1 VVNVSIE
8 RHILYVK
15 PGIIKIW
22 ASFEGPIE
30 LVTVRE
36 EMERLGFT
44 NIHLEEGNIENNA
57 NSQKIAS
64 EYLYSR
70 NKTALR
76 EGKLDELR
84 SWVDK

>member
-1 VVNVSIE
+1 VSIE

-15 PGIIKIW
+15 PRIIKIW

-30 LVTVRE
+30 LVTARE

-57 NSQKIAS
+57 NSQKIAL

>member
-1 VVNVSIE
+1 MSIE

-15 PGIIKIW
+15 PGIIRIC
-22 ASFEGPIE
+22 ASYDSPQE

-36 EMERLGFT
+36 EMERLGFK
-44 NIHLEEGNIENNA
+44 NIRLQTENKVN
-57 NSQKIAS
+57 NMNLQKIEAD
-64 EYLYSR
+64 YLYSR